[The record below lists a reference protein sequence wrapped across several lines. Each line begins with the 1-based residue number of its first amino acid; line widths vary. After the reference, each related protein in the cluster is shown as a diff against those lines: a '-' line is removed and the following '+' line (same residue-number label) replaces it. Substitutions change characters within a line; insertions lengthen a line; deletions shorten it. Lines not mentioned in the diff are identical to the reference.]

1 MSQILQITLG
11 MDWFRN
17 SNKYLENL
25 YQYTVS
31 AYGTVNV
38 KKDQKDQ
45 TFVDEF
51 DFIIRNMGL

>member
-1 MSQILQITLG
+1 

-17 SNKYLENL
+17 ANKYLENL

-31 AYGTVNV
+31 PYGTVNV
-38 KKDQKDQ
+38 KKDNKDQ